1 MKKIL
6 ILTCALMLL
15 CSAALADSA
24 AIDFQNR
31 FELRGDLP
39 AGWRCA
45 ILSQSDMTLEGEI
58 RPEDP
63 SAAGMQV
70 YISFNESYA
79 AVPDLQHLDPADLEQ
94 VKAFFSLE
102 NEVDFDMLQTAS
114 GLSLLVIR
122 ETGADQDFLD
132 FYTVWQGYEIE
143 LTLFAGES
151 GTLSDDQIA
160 KCIDCMKTLAI
171 TAR

>member
-6 ILTCALMLL
+6 ILICAVMLL
-15 CSAALADSA
+15 CSAACADSA
-24 AIDFQNR
+24 SIDFHNR

-39 AGWRCA
+39 SGWHCA
-45 ILSQSDMTLEGEI
+45 ILSQNDMTLEGQI
-58 RPEDP
+58 RPDDP

-94 VKAFFSLE
+94 IRAAFSLE
-102 NEVDFDMLQTAS
+102 NEVSFDMLQTAS
-114 GLSLLVIR
+114 GVSLLVVR
-122 ETGADQDFLD
+122 ETGADRDFLD

-151 GTLSDDQIA
+151 GTLTDEQVA
-160 KCIDCMKTLAI
+160 KCMDCMKTLAI
-171 TAR
+171 TAK